1 MAVLATKTEP
11 KCKLCRHPNRAE
23 IDALL
28 EKRSKGET
36 DDQGRR
42 FNQEYVLEILATWGV
57 KNPTAENIKN
67 HWRKH
72 CEVVSAETV
81 EEQEQALDELKT
93 QMLAIL
99 DESDGSV
106 DGDLL
111 ATFRLGIARIRGRIL
126 RGEDPGV
133 SLDHAMK
140 AAAELSKRQHNEAGR
155 ELLGALVGGIGRAL
169 AEPRQ
174 PKQLDQPAEV
184 IDVEVEAVE

>member
-11 KCKLCRHPNRAE
+11 KCKLCRHPNRTE

-28 EKRSKGET
+28 EKRSNGET

-72 CEVVSAETV
+72 CEVVSVETA
-81 EEQEQALDELKT
+81 EEQEQALDELKKD
-93 QMLAIL
+93 MLAIL

-111 ATFRLGIARIRGRIL
+111 ATFRLGIARVRGRIL

-133 SLDHAMK
+133 TLDLAMK
-140 AAAELSKRQHNEAGR
+140 AAGELSKRQHNEAGR

-174 PKQLDQPAEV
+174 PRQLEQPGEV
-184 IDVEVEAVE
+184 IEGEAVEE